1 MLEQVQKLYDEITE
15 NLGIYLKE
23 HSEYKPDVYQDIPE
37 EKTFPIVIV
46 KLLPYTVEYTTK
58 KYTDELYNYGL
69 EVNIFAIKQG
79 NVAKQTIADEIANFV
94 EAFFSKEYRM
104 TLTVSKNAPNED
116 IDVYRNI
123 VQATCI
129 LDTKYKDK
137 IVIYPR

>member
-15 NLGIYLKE
+15 NLEIYLKE

-37 EKTFPIVIV
+37 EKTFPVVIV

-69 EVNIFAIKQG
+69 EINVFSIKQG
-79 NVAKQTIADEIANFV
+79 NIAKQTIADEITNYV
-94 EAFFSKEYRM
+94 ETFFNKEYRM

-116 IDVYRNI
+116 VDVYRNI

>member
-15 NLGIYLKE
+15 NLKIYLQE

-37 EKTFPIVIV
+37 EKTFPVVIV

-69 EVNIFAIKQG
+69 EINVFSIKQG
-79 NVAKQTIADEIANFV
+79 NIAKQTIADEITNYV
-94 EAFFSKEYRM
+94 ETFFNKEYRM

-116 IDVYRNI
+116 VDVYRNI

>member
-15 NLGIYLKE
+15 NLEIYLKE

-37 EKTFPIVIV
+37 EKTFPVVIV

-69 EVNIFAIKQG
+69 EINVFSIKQG
-79 NVAKQTIADEIANFV
+79 NIAKQTIADEITNYV
-94 EAFFSKEYRM
+94 ETFFNKEYRM